1 MDQMITYEDCGKQ
14 LYSDEAV
21 QESDGIVC
29 KECYQNHIDNS
40 DQTDYEWERDTIYQQ
55 LNMPS

>member
-1 MDQMITYEDCGKQ
+1 MITYEDCGKQ